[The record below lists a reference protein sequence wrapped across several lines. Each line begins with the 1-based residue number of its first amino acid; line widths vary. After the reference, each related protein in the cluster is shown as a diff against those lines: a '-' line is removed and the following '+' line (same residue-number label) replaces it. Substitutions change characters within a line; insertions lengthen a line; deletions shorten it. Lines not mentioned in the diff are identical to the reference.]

1 LPTAPGAS
9 ASYIWD
15 FAGNL
20 GEWVSSDYEGSDWT
34 QLPNDF
40 VDYDADDYKYLAE
53 IFGPAIP
60 AASKGYGK
68 IKSSHM
74 NSTDSPAVY
83 RGGSHLWSYE
93 NVGIYS
99 AKFVPESY
107 AAPDVGFRCVYRP

>member
-1 LPTAPGAS
+1 LPTAPEAS

-20 GEWVSSDYEGSDWT
+20 GEWVSSEYQGSGWT

-40 VDYDADDYKYLAE
+40 VDYDADDYQYLAE

-68 IKSSHM
+68 IISQTTSS
-74 NSTDSPAVY
+74 SVSRAVY
-83 RGGSHLWSYE
+83 RGGSYLWTDG

-99 AKFVPESY
+99 AKFVPSTY
-107 AAPDVGFRCVYRP
+107 QAPDVGFRCVYRP